1 MDNTCSTSA
10 DYEVGKKLPHIP
22 SKVVNQLGFMMCF
35 RECEAY
41 SFCLSINYNRKL
53 LVCEFNNM
61 KKNAST
67 TLINDRDYM
76 YKEIMNDQNNQC
88 GNVSCKY
95 HSKCLKTVSN
105 SFICIPIDCNEPV
118 PTLLNG
124 HVVQSSPHSITFNCT
139 TGFVAVG
146 NKSTIYCT
154 PEGRWQT
161 LDYGCVL
168 ACPDEWKVNSG
179 AEYCFAKQTLQWG
192 SAQVSYLK
200 TLQELLKTSQSDIDN
215 MEK

>member
-1 MDNTCSTSA
+1 MPLGCRNYKSVCRPFILFVLSCHHARMDNTCSTSA

-76 YKEIMNDQNNQC
+76 YKEIVSGSVFALSCCFRRMTFFFPFLFTNDD
-88 GNVSCKY
+88 
-95 HSKCLKTVSN
+95 CL
-105 SFICIPIDCNEPV
+105 
-118 PTLLNG
+118 
-124 HVVQSSPHSITFNCT
+124 FNHM
-139 TGFVAVG
+139 
-146 NKSTIYCT
+146 
-154 PEGRWQT
+154 Q
-161 LDYGCVL
+161 
-168 ACPDEWKVNSG
+168 
-179 AEYCFAKQTLQWG
+179 
-192 SAQVSYLK
+192 
-200 TLQELLKTSQSDIDN
+200 
-215 MEK
+215 